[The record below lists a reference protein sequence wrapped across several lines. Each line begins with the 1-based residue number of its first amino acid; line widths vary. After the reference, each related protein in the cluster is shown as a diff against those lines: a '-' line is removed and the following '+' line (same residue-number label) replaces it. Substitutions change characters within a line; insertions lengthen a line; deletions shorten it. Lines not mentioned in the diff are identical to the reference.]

1 MTAKVMASVTFTAFM
16 ALTVLTRSQDMT
28 EPECSKHRFD
38 SLFTPGD
45 SCEDIYNANEQTHDK
60 PGYYWILD
68 GPALVYCG
76 MNYTG
81 SSCEEI
87 YVNSISVTRQKSGY
101 YRIDDMWV
109 YCDMAAIA
117 FSRGDL
123 MLSCMW

>member
-16 ALTVLTRSQDMT
+16 ALKVLTRSQDMT

-38 SLFTPGD
+38 SAFTPGV
-45 SCEDIYNANEQTHDK
+45 SCEDIYNENEQTHDK

-81 SSCEEI
+81 SSCAGR
-87 YVNSISVTRQKSGY
+87 NLRQQRISHSSEVGLLS
-101 YRIDDMWV
+101 YR
-109 YCDMAAIA
+109 
-117 FSRGDL
+117 
-123 MLSCMW
+123 